1 MSEAPDSATER
12 SGISVV
18 VPIYNEEGSL
28 RQLHQAIV
36 AVCDRLDR
44 PYEVV
49 FIDDG
54 SRDGTPRILKE
65 LHAADRHVKVVTF
78 RKNYGQT
85 AAMAA
90 GFEQAC
96 GEIIVSMDG
105 DLQNDPVDIPLFLEK
120 LEEGYDVV
128 CGWRKNRQDRF
139 WSRRFPSL
147 MANWIIGRVTG
158 VRIHDNGCSLK
169 AYRSSVIKQVRLY
182 GELHRFIPAM
192 STIAGAWIAEIVVNH
207 HPRRFGKSKYG
218 IGRVWRVL
226 LDIITVKLI
235 TGFASRPMLWF
246 GYMGLPFFLLALA
259 TIFTS
264 EIGGTELT
272 PEEWT
277 EVYTIAFSFFFLG
290 FHLLALGIIGELN
303 MRTGDFVPVQSL
315 VPVVQRKAN

>member
-1 MSEAPDSATER
+1 MSETADSTVRR
-12 SGISVV
+12 SEISVV

-28 RQLHQAIV
+28 PHLHQAIV

-44 PYEVV
+44 LYEVV

-90 GFEQAC
+90 GFEQAR

-147 MANWIIGRVTG
+147 IANWIIGRMTG

-192 STIAGAWIAEIVVNH
+192 STIAGARIAEIVVNH
-207 HPRRFGKSKYG
+207 HARRFGKSKYG
-218 IGRVWRVL
+218 IGRVWKVA
-226 LDIITVKLI
+226 LDIITVKMI
-235 TGFASRPMLWF
+235 TGFGSRPGLWF
-246 GYMGLPFFLLALA
+246 GLLSLPFATLGVVSLLTAAAMFLQDQ
-259 TIFTS
+259 I
-264 EIGGTELT
+264 
-272 PEEWT
+272 EEWM
-277 EVYTIAFSFFFLG
+277 VLSIVGLLLFFLSA
-290 FHLLALGIIGELN
+290 HLIAMAGIGELSWK
-303 MRTGDFVPVQSL
+303 TGDSL
-315 VPVVQRKAN
+315 PAKGVRELSHFD

>member
-1 MSEAPDSATER
+1 MPEMVDSAIER
-12 SGISVV
+12 PGMSVV

-36 AVCDRLDR
+36 GVCDRLDL
-44 PYEVV
+44 PYEVI

-65 LHAADRHVKVVTF
+65 LHAADRHVKVVSF

-96 GEIIVSMDG
+96 GGIIVSMDG

-139 WSRRFPSL
+139 VSRRIPSL
-147 MANWIIGRVTG
+147 VANWIIGRVTG

-192 STIAGAWIAEIVVNH
+192 STIAGARIAEIVVNH
-207 HPRRFGKSKYG
+207 HARRFGKSKYG
-218 IGRVWRVL
+218 IGRVWRVA
-226 LDIITVKLI
+226 LDIITVKMI
-235 TGFASRPMLWF
+235 TGFGSRPGLYF
-246 GYMGLPFFLLALA
+246 GLLSLPFATLGVASLLTASVMYLQ
-259 TIFTS
+259 
-264 EIGGTELT
+264 GRV
-272 PEEWT
+272 EEWM
-277 EVYTIAFSFFFLG
+277 VLSIVGLLLFFLSA
-290 FHLLALGIIGELN
+290 HLIAMAGIGELSWK
-303 MRTGDFVPVQSL
+303 TGDSL
-315 VPVVQRKAN
+315 PAKEIREL